1 MLFSFYSFKIHNNP
15 FYVYFITKKLE
26 KTLHY
31 NMVLHHIG
39 EDLDLDLR
47 NPAFEL
53 QLLISHMLLRNSFT
67 GLRSHLYVESGQSR

>member
-1 MLFSFYSFKIHNNP
+1 MCILSQRNW
-15 FYVYFITKKLE
+15 KKL
-26 KTLHY
+26 Y

-53 QLLISHMLLRNSFT
+53 QLLISHMLLRKSLTLFKPQFPY
-67 GLRSHLYVESGQSR
+67 L